1 MIQPETNQ
9 SITERVRQ
17 IINQIKF
24 RDWKIEFKQVLL
36 DNEEAAMIRAVF
48 FAFKGRTY
56 ERTCGRWWTIE
67 SGFTE
72 DQIVKTIF
80 SAIEQAVIHETM
92 KDFTYKGTRIFSPY
106 KDVEDLAAV
115 KEKHLPQDIDF

>member
-1 MIQPETNQ
+1 MKQSARNQ
-9 SITERVRQ
+9 SILGRVKQ
-17 IINQIKF
+17 VIDQVKF
-24 RDWKIEFKQVLL
+24 RDWKIIAQSALL
-36 DNEEAAMIRAVF
+36 ESEEIVIIKPVF
-48 FAFKGRTY
+48 LAFKGRTY
-56 ERTCGRWWTIE
+56 ERTHGREWLIH
-67 SGFTE
+67 SDATE

-80 SAIEQAVIHETM
+80 SAIEQAVTHELM

>member
-1 MIQPETNQ
+1 MTQSARNQ
-9 SITERVRQ
+9 SILGRVEQ
-17 IINQIKF
+17 VIEQVKF
-24 RDWKIEFKQVLL
+24 RDWKIEYKQALL
-36 DNEEAAMIRAVF
+36 DNEEVVLIHAVF
-48 FAFKGRTY
+48 FSFKGRTF
-56 ERTCGRWWTIE
+56 ERTMSRDWVIE
-67 SGFTE
+67 PHFTE

-80 SAIEQAVIHETM
+80 SAIEQAVTHELM